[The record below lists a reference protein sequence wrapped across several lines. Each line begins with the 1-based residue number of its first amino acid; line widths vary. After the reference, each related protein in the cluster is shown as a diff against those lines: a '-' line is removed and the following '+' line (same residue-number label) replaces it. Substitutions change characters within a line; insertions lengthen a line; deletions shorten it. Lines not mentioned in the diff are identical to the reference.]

1 MYENPS
7 SILQLA
13 RSCWTLCQ
21 AVFPWVANCYGL
33 APFPPTSAGGDP
45 LEEDELL
52 LLSPPEPKEEGQ
64 IPDEHQKVLFSA
76 LSEHAQEGSS
86 LPPPSFSPG
95 DEERTAPLRPAP
107 ETPPQPAPR
116 ARQRPPPPEP
126 EGPPRPAPRV
136 LPRRVPP
143 TAAPQPAPR
152 KRRAAPPAAASV
164 LLDDGAAAERPPPSP
179 PDAAEPVP
187 CPAEPSP
194 DTETSAEPAQPSEC
208 SSVPPPPAAAAA
220 AAPAPSV
227 FSLPSSSDCPGAA
240 PAGLA
245 GTGEQGSALS
255 FRGGGMARQLGAGA
269 ARLQVFKISIFA
281 GFGGGFSGV
290 ALCRF
295 LSLPPFVSSSS
306 GEEAV
311 GSEKPASAPQP
322 GGGAGNA
329 WRQMGAAP
337 SAFTLQRQ
345 RAQPQATIARLLWGA
360 NIPTPE
366 ITILGR
372 ASVSPLPARLDF
384 GGRKPVG
391 THFATVLAAGCQA
404 VGMLTLP
411 RGLGLGCLNW
421 LLGPGPPPGLLL
433 VLGVLPPPSGPGPP
447 FCGPGV
453 GSLILP
459 HWPGPPRAFFWPPLL
474 LLLFLI

>member
-52 LLSPPEPKEEGQ
+52 LLSPPEPKQEGQ
-64 IPDEHQKVLFSA
+64 IPDEHQKVLFPA

-152 KRRAAPPAAASV
+152 TLRAAPSAAAAV
-164 LLDDGAAAERPPPSP
+164 LLDDGAAAE
-179 PDAAEPVP
+179 
-187 CPAEPSP
+187 
-194 DTETSAEPAQPSEC
+194 Q
-208 SSVPPPPAAAAA
+208 PPPPLPEPSDPTAACSRPPLLPPPASP
-220 AAPAPSV
+220 AAPAALELAVCSNSDRPGPS
-227 FSLPSSSDCPGAA
+227 AA
-240 PAGLA
+240 AVPAA
-245 GTGEQGSALS
+245 GLS
-255 FRGGGMARQLGAGA
+255 FRGGGAALQLTLFA
-269 ARLQVFKISIFA
+269 ARLPVFKISIFA

-290 ALCRF
+290 APCR
-295 LSLPPFVSSSS
+295 LVSLPPLASSSC
-306 GEEAV
+306 EATV

-322 GGGAGNA
+322 ERGEDVA
-329 WRQMGAAP
+329 
-337 SAFTLQRQ
+337 LQRQ
-345 RAQPQATIARLLWGA
+345 RAQPGATIARLLWGA
-360 NIPTPE
+360 NIPTSE

-372 ASVSPLPARLDF
+372 ASVPPLPAWLDF

-411 RGLGLGCLNW
+411 WGLGLGCLNW

-433 VLGVLPPPSGPGPP
+433 VLGVLLPPSGPGPP

-459 HWPGPPRAFFWPPLL
+459 HWPGPPRVFSLAPAAAAALSD
-474 LLLFLI
+474 LIYKKKKKKKNLN